1 MCSVSEDEPK
11 VAVEELRRNRE
22 VESGR
27 WLFGWHIQNL
37 TEQPINFLAARC
49 PHGKFRSDERI
60 FDPPLHATAGN
71 NATIEMSVLCDEP
84 AGTIVE
90 NAFLILLVE
99 WLEASWRLFVR
110 FRVTINQ
117 QGEPETATELITTQ
131 RVGFSRVG

>member
-27 WLFGWHIQNL
+27 WLFGWRIQNL
-37 TEQPINFLAARC
+37 TERPINFLAARC
-49 PHGKFRSDERI
+49 THGKFRSDERI
-60 FDPPLHATAGN
+60 FDPRLHATAGN

-90 NAFLILLVE
+90 KAFLILWGE
-99 WLEASWRLFVR
+99 WLDASWGLFVR
-110 FRVTINQ
+110 FRGRLNHQ
-117 QGEPETATELITTQ
+117 
-131 RVGFSRVG
+131 